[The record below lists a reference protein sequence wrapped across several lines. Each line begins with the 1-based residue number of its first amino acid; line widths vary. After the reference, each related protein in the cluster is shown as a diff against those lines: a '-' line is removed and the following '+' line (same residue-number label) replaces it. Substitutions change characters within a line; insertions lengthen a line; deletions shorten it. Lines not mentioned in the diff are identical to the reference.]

1 LSTESEAYV
10 LGHLNKLLRRDPR
23 EADLWIEQGVA
34 LYRLGETEEAARCFE
49 AAREIVPDNELVLTN
64 LAVTLAESGKP
75 HLAAVMLRRVLG
87 INPANHHARHQLRRL
102 LSTMVPFWHPR
113 MLNDT
118 GRNDAFERAIRLAL
132 EKEGRQARVLD
143 IGTGSG
149 LLSMM
154 AARAGATN
162 IDSCEQVPVIA
173 ETAERIIAANHLQQ
187 RIRVIHKSSRELEIG
202 HDLEQRADILISEL
216 ISSDLL
222 AEGVLD
228 TFADAHA
235 RLLRPNATMIP
246 HAATAIG
253 CLAESAILH
262 KYAFVADVSGFD
274 LSLFSALAPS
284 RLPVHG
290 MMTSWR
296 RLSDDFDILRIDLT
310 APTFEPELHRIAITA
325 AADGEAVGV
334 IQWISLDLAE
344 GVTFSNHP
352 DGYSDGGW
360 LQILHTFPRP
370 IRVARGERLELMVG
384 HDRASIMVTPADP

>member
-1 LSTESEAYV
+1 MSTESEAYV
-10 LGHLNKLLRRDPR
+10 LGQLNKLLRRDPR
-23 EADLWIEQGVA
+23 EADALIEKGVA
-34 LYRLGETEEAARCFE
+34 LYRLGETEEAAQCFE

-64 LAVTLAESGKP
+64 LAVTLAESGRA
-75 HLAAVMLRRVLG
+75 HLAVVMLRRVLG

-118 GRNDAFERAIRLAL
+118 RRNDAFERAIRLAL
-132 EKEGRQARVLD
+132 DKEGRQARVLD

-187 RIRVIHKSSRELEIG
+187 RIRVIHKSSRELSVG
-202 HDLEQRADILISEL
+202 HDLAQRADILVSEL

-274 LSLFSALAPS
+274 LSLFSALAPQ

-296 RLSDDFDILRIDLT
+296 RLSDDFEILRIDLT
-310 APTFEPELHRIAITA
+310 TPTFEPELHRIAITA

-352 DGYSDGGW
+352 DDYSDGGW

-384 HDRASIMVTPADP
+384 HDRASIMVTPC

>member
-1 LSTESEAYV
+1 MSTDSEAYV
-10 LGHLNKLLRRDPR
+10 LGQLNKLLRRDPR
-23 EADLWIEQGVA
+23 EADPLIEQGVA
-34 LYRLGETEEAARCFE
+34 FYRLGEIEEAARCFE
-49 AAREIVPDNELVLTN
+49 AAREIVPGSELVLTN
-64 LAVTLAESGKP
+64 LAVTLAETGKA
-75 HLAAVMLRRVLG
+75 HLAVVMLRRVLG

-118 GRNDAFERAIRLAL
+118 ARNEAFERAIRLAL

-154 AARAGATN
+154 AARAGAAH

-187 RIRVIHKSSRELEIG
+187 RIRVFHKSSRELTIG
-202 HDLEQRADILISEL
+202 DDLAQRADILVSEL

-262 KYAFVADVSGFD
+262 NSAFVGDVSGFD

-296 RLSDDFDILRIDLT
+296 RLSDDFEILRIDLT
-310 APTFEPELHRIAITA
+310 APTVEPELQRIAITT

-352 DGYSDGGW
+352 DGHSDGGW
-360 LQILHTFPRP
+360 LQILHTFPQP
-370 IRVARGERLELMVG
+370 IRVAKGERLELMVG
-384 HDRASIMVTPADP
+384 HDRASIMVSPAKC

>member
-1 LSTESEAYV
+1 MSSESEAYI
-10 LGHLNKLLRRDPR
+10 LQRLTRLLQRDPR
-23 EADLWIEQGVA
+23 DAEPLIEQGVA
-34 LYRLGETEEAARCFE
+34 FYRLGETEAAARCFE
-49 AAREIVPDNELVLTN
+49 AARELVPDNELVLTN
-64 LAVTLAESGKP
+64 LAVTLAESGRA
-75 HLAAVMLRRVLG
+75 HAAVEMFRRVVEL
-87 INPANHHARHQLRRL
+87 NPGNHHARHQLRRL

-113 MLNDT
+113 MLNDSR
-118 GRNDAFERAIRLAL
+118 RNEAFERAIQIAL
-132 EKEGRQARVLD
+132 DKEGRQARVLD

-154 AARAGATN
+154 AARAGATT

-173 ETAERIIAANHLQQ
+173 ATAERIIAANHLGQ
-187 RIRVIHKSSRELEIG
+187 RIRVIHKRSSELTIG

-253 CLAESAILH
+253 CLAESAVLH
-262 KYAFVADVSGFD
+262 NYAFVGDVSGFD
-274 LSLFSALAPS
+274 LSLFSALAPA

-290 MMTSWR
+290 TMTSWR
-296 RLSDDFDILRIDLT
+296 RLSDDFEILRIDLT
-310 APTFEPELHRIAITA
+310 APTVEPDLHQIAITA

-352 DGYSDGGW
+352 DGHSDGGW

-370 IRVARGERLELMVG
+370 VRVARGERIELMVG
-384 HDRASIMVTPADP
+384 HDRASVMVSPANC

>member
-1 LSTESEAYV
+1 MSTESEAYV
-10 LGHLNKLLRRDPR
+10 LGHLNKLIQRDPR
-23 EADLWIEQGVA
+23 EADAWIEQGVA
-34 LYRLGETEEAARCFE
+34 LYRLGETAEAARCFE

-75 HLAAVMLRRVLG
+75 HLAVVMLRRVLG

-118 GRNDAFERAIRLAL
+118 GRNDAFERAIKVAL

-154 AARAGATN
+154 AARAGATK
-162 IDSCEQVPVIA
+162 IDTCEQVSVIA

-187 RIRVIHKSSRELEIG
+187 HIRVIHKRSSELEIG
-202 HDLEQRADILISEL
+202 PDLEQRADILVSEL

-253 CLAESAILH
+253 CLAESAVLH

-274 LSLFSALAPS
+274 LSLFSALAPA

-290 MMTSWR
+290 MMTNWR
-296 RLSDDFDILRIDLT
+296 RLSDDFDIVRIDLT
-310 APTFEPELHRIAITA
+310 TPTFEPELQKIAITA
-325 AADGEAVGV
+325 TADGEAVGV

-344 GVTFSNHP
+344 GVTFTNHP
-352 DGYSDGGW
+352 NDYSDGGW

-370 IRVARGERLELMVG
+370 IRVAKGERLELMVG
-384 HDRASIMVTPADP
+384 HDRASIMVSPANV

>member
-1 LSTESEAYV
+1 MSTESEAYV
-10 LGHLNKLLRRDPR
+10 LGNLNRLLRRDPR
-23 EADLWIEQGVA
+23 EADAWIEQGVA
-34 LYRLGETEEAARCFE
+34 FYRLGETEEAARCFE
-49 AAREIVPDNELVLTN
+49 AAREIVPDSELVLTN
-64 LAVTLAESGKP
+64 LAVTLAETGKA
-75 HLAAVMLRRVLG
+75 HLAVVMLRRVLG

-118 GRNDAFERAIRLAL
+118 ARNEAFERAIRLAL

-154 AARAGATN
+154 AARAGAAH

-187 RIRVIHKSSRELEIG
+187 RIRVFHKSSRELTIG
-202 HDLEQRADILISEL
+202 HDLAQRADILVSEL

-262 KYAFVADVSGFD
+262 NYAFVADVSGFD

-296 RLSDDFDILRIDLT
+296 RLSDDFEILRIDLT
-310 APTFEPELHRIAITA
+310 APTVEPELQRIAITA

-352 DGYSDGGW
+352 DGHSDGGW
-360 LQILHTFPRP
+360 LQILHTFPQP
-370 IRVARGERLELMVG
+370 IRVAKGERLELMVG
-384 HDRASIMVTPADP
+384 HDRASIMVSPAKC

>member
-1 LSTESEAYV
+1 M
-10 LGHLNKLLRRDPR
+10 
-23 EADLWIEQGVA
+23 A

-64 LAVTLAESGKP
+64 LAVTLAESGRP
-75 HLAAVMLRRVLG
+75 HVAVVMLRRVLE

-118 GRNDAFERAIRLAL
+118 GRNDAFERAIRVAL

-187 RIRVIHKSSRELEIG
+187 RIRVIHKPSSELRIG

-246 HAATAIG
+246 HAATAKG

-274 LSLFSALAPS
+274 LSLFSALAPP

-310 APTFEPELHRIAITA
+310 APTVEPELHRIAITA
-325 AADGEAVGV
+325 TADGEAVGV

-352 DGYSDGGW
+352 DDYSDGGW
-360 LQILHTFPRP
+360 LQILHTFPQP
-370 IRVARGERLELMVG
+370 IRVAKGERLELMVG
-384 HDRASIMVTPADP
+384 HDRASIMVSPANL